1 MNSLEGARVALLACG
16 CYNPPTIMHLRMFES
31 ARDFLEVRYG
41 CEVVEGIL
49 SPVAD
54 YFGKPDLLPA
64 IHRYKMSELAV
75 KSSTWIRADQWECTQ
90 QQWTKTLLVLLHF
103 KQVLARKYNNDTR
116 LRLMLLCGGDV
127 VDSFKRLTA
136 EGGYLWDPQDVGAI
150 IRDFGLV
157 VMARQNSEPM
167 KTLSQLGYNGQSL
180 ANVFVFEDTVLPN
193 DISSTRLRAAI
204 RRGESIKYC
213 TMDSVVDYIRK
224 HQLYR
229 VKNNQAGNSLVSCI

>member
-54 YFGKPDLLPA
+54 SFGKPDLLPA
-64 IHRYKMSELAV
+64 THRYKMSELAV

-90 QQWTKTLLVLLHF
+90 KQWTRTLLVLIHF
-103 KQVLARKYNNDTR
+103 KQMLDRKYNDRR

-127 VDSFKRLTA
+127 VDSFKRITPS
-136 EGGYLWDPQDVGAI
+136 GDYLWDPSDIGAI

-157 VMARQNSEPM
+157 VLARQNAEPM

-180 ANVFVFEDTVLPN
+180 ANVFIFEDTALPN
-193 DISSTRLRAAI
+193 DISSTRLRAAV

-213 TMDSVVDYIRK
+213 TVDSVVDYIRK

-229 VKNNQAGNSLVSCI
+229 VKNNQVANCS